1 MAAFPLKMNAK
12 TIGIGIGALVGVGL
26 IYKLA
31 FHKSHKAATDSS
43 SSGDAAALS
52 QIQQQLAQENAT
64 LATAAQ
70 QPAPGYG
77 APYAPAYGTP
87 YATSGYPATT
97 YAQPGTT
104 QTSGPPATPPTPGY
118 QWVWGGFAW
127 NQVPAATPVGMHW
140 QQLGTAFNLAPNVS
154 NVAYIDRRP
163 ANPASIIPT
172 TVLTP
177 AN

>member
-1 MAAFPLKMNAK
+1 MPALKMNAK
-12 TIGIGIGALVGVGL
+12 TIGIGIGALVGIGL

-31 FHKSHKAATDSS
+31 FHKSHKAAEDTSN
-43 SSGDAAALS
+43 SGDAAALA
-52 QIQQQLAQENAT
+52 QIQTQLAQQNAT
-64 LATAAQ
+64 IAAAAS

-77 APYAPAYGTP
+77 APYPPG
-87 YATSGYPATT
+87 YATPGYTPGYPTT

-104 QTSGPPATPPTPGY
+104 QTSGPPSTPPTPGY

-140 QQLGTAFNLAPNVS
+140 QQLGTAFNLAPNAS
-154 NVAYIDRRP
+154 SVAYIDRRP

-177 AN
+177 PN